1 MKFLSVFVLI
11 LFFSAGYL
19 VGHIVTAK
27 DYTTIME
34 KRESSYKQRLVFI
47 SNVHSDSVK
56 SLILKFSS
64 KLDKCIEQKTRCVES
79 IKRQSNCCLELR
91 NTEDNLIRCV
101 EQGQLN

>member
-11 LFFSAGYL
+11 LFFSAGYI

-27 DYTTIME
+27 DLTTDLTQCSNLYS
-34 KRESSYKQRLVFI
+34 KTTKDYSLLSKNYRSNLFKLYQYKLRLG
-47 SNVHSDSVK
+47 
-56 SLILKFSS
+56 
-64 KLDKCIEQKTRCVES
+64 T
-79 IKRQSNCCLELR
+79 CLSELR